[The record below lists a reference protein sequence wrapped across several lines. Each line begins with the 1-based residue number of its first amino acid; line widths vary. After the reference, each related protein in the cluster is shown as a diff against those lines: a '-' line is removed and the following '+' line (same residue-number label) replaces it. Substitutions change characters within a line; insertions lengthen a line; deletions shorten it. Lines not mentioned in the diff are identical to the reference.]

1 MEIKSLVSFVVGT
14 RPEAIKLAPVI
25 KQFQKSDKLKIRVLL
40 TGQHTEMVYEVMKL
54 FEIQPSKNL
63 NLMKKN
69 QSLIYITES
78 ILNGIQLEF
87 REYRPKIVFVQGD
100 TTSAFAAALAAF
112 YEKIPI
118 AHVEA
123 GLRSGNK
130 FDPYPEEANR
140 RLLSQIASLHFAPTE
155 ISLNNLIS
163 EGIKKDTYLTGNTII
178 DSLKIVS
185 KRVKPFH
192 LEGFDL
198 SKKDLILATLHRREN
213 WGEKLNDIAIALK
226 KIVDDNLSTFLLLPL
241 HKNPVVRETLKKVL
255 EGNDRIFLAEPLAY
269 DQLVAVLK
277 CCKLVITDSGGL
289 QEEAPTFGKP
299 VLVVRN
305 NTERLEAINAGCA
318 KLIGTDKENIYKI
331 ANLLLNNSEEYNL
344 MAKIRNPFG
353 NGDASTI
360 ILKECL
366 NFLDIQ

>member
-1 MEIKSLVSFVVGT
+1 MEIKALVSFIVGT

-25 KQFQKSDKLKIRVLL
+25 KQFQKSNKLKVRVLL
-40 TGQHTEMVYEVMKL
+40 TGQHTEMVSQVMKL
-54 FEIQPSKNL
+54 FEIEPSKNL

-69 QSLIYITES
+69 QSLTYITES
-78 ILNGIQLEF
+78 ILEGMQLEYKEF
-87 REYRPKIVFVQGD
+87 RPDLVLVQGD

-123 GLRSGNK
+123 GLRSGHK

-140 RLLSQIASLHFAPTE
+140 RLISQIASLHFAPTD
-155 ISLNNLIS
+155 ISLKNLLS
-163 EGIKKDTYLTGNTII
+163 EGIRKNTYITGNTII
-178 DSLKIVS
+178 DSLKIIS
-185 KRVKPFH
+185 KRVKPYRIDGV
-192 LEGFDL
+192 EL

-213 WGEKLNDIAIALK
+213 WGERLSDIAIALK
-226 KIVDDNLSTFLLLPL
+226 RIVDDNLSTILLIPL
-241 HKNPVVRETLKKVL
+241 HKNPLVRETIKKVL
-255 EGNDRIFLAEPLAY
+255 VGNDRIFLTEPLAY
-269 DQLVAVLK
+269 DELVSVLK
-277 CCKLVITDSGGL
+277 YCKLVITDSGGL

-318 KLIGTDKENIYKI
+318 KLIGTDQNNIYKI
-331 ANLLLNNSEEYNL
+331 SNLLLNNKEEYNQ

-353 NGDASTI
+353 NGDASII

>member
-1 MEIKSLVSFVVGT
+1 MEIKSLITFIVGT

-25 KQFQKSDKLKIRVLL
+25 KQFQTSDKLKVRVLL
-40 TGQHTEMVYEVMKL
+40 TGQHTEMVFQVMQL
-54 FEIQPSKNL
+54 FDIKPSKNL

-69 QSLIYITES
+69 QSLTYITES
-78 ILNGIQLEF
+78 ILKGIQSEF
-87 REYRPKIVFVQGD
+87 KEYRPKILVVQGD

-140 RLLSQIASLHFAPTE
+140 RLISQIASLHFAPTE
-155 ISLNNLIS
+155 ISLKNLIS
-163 EGIKKDTYLTGNTII
+163 EGIKKDIVVTGNTII
-178 DSLKIVS
+178 DALNIVS
-185 KRVKPFH
+185 KKIMPFKIK
-192 LEGFDL
+192 GDNL
-198 SKKDLILATLHRREN
+198 SEKDLILATLHRREN
-213 WGEKLNDIAIALK
+213 WGERLIDIAMALK
-226 KIVDDNLSTFLLLPL
+226 KIVDNNLSTCLLIPL
-241 HKNPVVRETLKKVL
+241 HKNPVVRDTLKKVL
-255 EGNDRIFLAEPLAY
+255 TGNERILLREPLAY
-269 DQLVAVLK
+269 DELVSVLK

-305 NTERLEAINAGCA
+305 NTERIEAINAGCA

-331 ANLLLNNSEEYNL
+331 VNLLLNNDEEYNQ

-353 NGDASTI
+353 NGDASII
-360 ILKECL
+360 ILKESL
-366 NFLDIQ
+366 KFLDIQ